1 MTFFEFRLLFQHS
14 IIDKFLKWSK
24 DCLDSSSTFIK
35 ESIYHNMNRLEN
47 SFKWLRWGVIVI
59 PFMMLFGFQGKKQV
73 IHSKEPGTIKT
84 IVIDAG
90 HGGKDPGCHGS
101 SAHEKNVCLAMALEL
116 GRKIKEGYP
125 EIKVVF
131 TRDKDVFVEL
141 DDRAK
146 IANKANA
153 DLFICIHANSAS
165 ATAYGTETYVLG
177 LHKTDAQAKIADREN
192 STIYLEADKGEK
204 YKDFD
209 LSPDAIIARQL
220 QLSVFLDQSIIFA
233 DKLQHEFKSIGRFN
247 RGVKQAGFLV
257 LYKTTMPSVLIE
269 TGFLTNREE
278 EKFLADTAGQKKM
291 AGAMFIA
298 FEKYKAELEG
308 VDYKTRGPQ
317 EIKDNP
323 TVEKKDL
330 KDKVVFRVQIETSET
345 KIATG
350 SSRFKKH
357 EVFEYQQDKLYK
369 YTIGEFIGD
378 FNAANTYKNELRQK
392 EFPNAF
398 VVAFQN
404 GERISLEKAIKL
416 AEK

>member
-1 MTFFEFRLLFQHS
+1 
-14 IIDKFLKWSK
+14 
-24 DCLDSSSTFIK
+24 
-35 ESIYHNMNRLEN
+35 MNRLEN
-47 SFKWLRWGVIVI
+47 SLKWMRWIAFAV
-59 PFMMLFGFQGKKQV
+59 PFVMLFGFQGKERV
-73 IHSKEPGTIKT
+73 IHSKPLGTIKT

-146 IANKANA
+146 IANRANA

-209 LSPDAIIARQL
+209 MSPDAIIARQL
-220 QLSVFLDQSIIFA
+220 QLSVFLDQSILFA
-233 DKLQHEFKSIGRFN
+233 DKLQDEFKTIGRYN

-269 TGFLTNREE
+269 TGFLTNRDE
-278 EKFLADTAGQKKM
+278 EKFLADSEGQSKM
-291 AGAMFIA
+291 AGAMFTA

-308 VDYKTRGPQ
+308 VDYKTRGAQ
-317 EIKDNP
+317 EIADNSV
-323 TVEKKDL
+323 VEKKDF
-330 KDKVVFRVQIETSET
+330 KDQVVFRVQIETSET
-345 KIATG
+345 KIAAN

-369 YTIGEFIGD
+369 YTVGEFVDD